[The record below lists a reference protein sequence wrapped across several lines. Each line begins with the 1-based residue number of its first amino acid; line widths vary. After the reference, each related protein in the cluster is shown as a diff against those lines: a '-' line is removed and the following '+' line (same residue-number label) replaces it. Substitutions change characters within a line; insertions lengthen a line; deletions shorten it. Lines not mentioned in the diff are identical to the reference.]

1 MPELSQLETGIA
13 VLVAVLTL
21 IFLRVPVGL
30 ALGLSAFLGAA
41 VLLPMPAAVSLMT
54 RVPYEFAASWEF
66 AAVPLFLVMGA
77 VIVRAGMAEGLFQ
90 LAGRLLSGL
99 PGGLAIATN
108 FAGAAFGAASGSSLA
123 TTVAIGRLATP
134 QMLRAGYDPALATAV
149 TACAGTL
156 AALIPPSIPLIVYG
170 ILAEQ
175 SVARLFLAGIVPG
188 LLTAFAYALM
198 IALRCHFNLAL
209 APRKSRQPPA
219 DDLEDETADWGVVA
233 LPIIAIIILGGI
245 YSGLFSPGQA
255 GAVGT
260 VAAILIALP
269 RKDFQ
274 WRDLAAAFA
283 DAARQ
288 TASILFVAIG
298 AFMLTRTMALTGL
311 PFALADLVEA
321 WAVSPL
327 VLILGASLLFV
338 LLGMV
343 LDTFGVMLLSVAV
356 LLPVFERLDFDLIW
370 LGIIIVKYIEIG
382 LITPPVGL
390 NVFAAKSVAPD
401 QISLPTIFRGVVW
414 FLVAEVFVMACLLGF
429 PSIVLWLPNQVF
441 GV

>member
-1 MPELSQLETGIA
+1 MMPDLSQLETGIA
-13 VLVAVLTL
+13 VLVSVLVL
-21 IFLRVPVGL
+21 ILLRVPVGL
-30 ALGLSAFLGAA
+30 ALGFSAFGGAA
-41 VLLPMPAAVSLMT
+41 ILLPMPAAISLMT

-77 VIVRAGMAEGLFQ
+77 VIVRAGMAEGLFAI
-90 LAGRLLSGL
+90 AGRALSRL

-108 FAGAAFGAASGSSLA
+108 FAGAGFGAASGSSLA

-175 SVARLFLAGIVPG
+175 SVARLFLAGVVPG
-188 LLTAFAYALM
+188 LLTAFAYAAM
-198 IALRCHFNLAL
+198 IAIRCYLNPDL
-209 APRKSRQPPA
+209 APRPKA
-219 DDLEDETADWGVVA
+219 DVARAPTDRGVIA
-233 LPIIAIIILGGI
+233 LPFIAVIILGGI

-260 VAAILIALP
+260 LAAILIALP
-269 RKDFQ
+269 RPDFHWKD
-274 WRDLAAAFA
+274 LVAAFA

-321 WAVSPL
+321 WSVSPL
-327 VLILGASLLFV
+327 LLILGASLLFV

-343 LDTFGVMLLSVAV
+343 LDPFGVMLLSVAV

-390 NVFAAKSVAPD
+390 NVFAAKSVAP
-401 QISLPTIFRGVVW
+401 QGIGLPTIFRGVVW
-414 FLVAEVFVMACLLGF
+414 FLLAEVFVMACLLGF

>member
-1 MPELSQLETGIA
+1 MMPDLSQLETGIA
-13 VLVAVLTL
+13 VLVSVLVL

-30 ALGLSAFLGAA
+30 ALGLSAFCGAA
-41 VLLPMPAAVSLMT
+41 ILLPMPAAISLMT

-66 AAVPLFLVMGA
+66 AAVPLFLVMGS
-77 VIVRAGMAEGLFQ
+77 VIVRAGMAEGLFA
-90 LAGRLLSGL
+90 LAGRAMARL

-123 TTVAIGRLATP
+123 TTVAIGRMATP

-175 SVARLFLAGIVPG
+175 SVARLFLAGVVPG
-188 LLTAFAYALM
+188 LLTAFAYAAM
-198 IALRCHFNLAL
+198 IAIRCHLNPSL
-209 APRKSRQPPA
+209 APRPAAGAVRQPT
-219 DDLEDETADWGVVA
+219 DRGVIA
-233 LPIIAIIILGGI
+233 LPIIAVIILGGI

-260 VAAILIALP
+260 LAAILIALP
-269 RKDFQ
+269 RPSFSWKE
-274 WRDLAAAFA
+274 LAAAFA

-321 WAVSPL
+321 WSVSPL
-327 VLILGASLLFV
+327 LLILGASLLFV

-343 LDTFGVMLLSVAV
+343 LDPFGVMLLSVAV

-401 QISLPTIFRGVVW
+401 GIGLPTIFRGVVW
-414 FLVAEVFVMACLLGF
+414 FLLAEVFVMACLLGF
-429 PSIVLWLPNQVF
+429 PFIVVWLPNLVF

>member
-1 MPELSQLETGIA
+1 MMPVLSQLETGIA
-13 VLVAVLTL
+13 FLIAVLVL
-21 IFLRVPVGL
+21 IFIRVPVGL
-30 ALGLSAFLGAA
+30 ALGLSAFAGA
-41 VLLPMPAAVSLMT
+41 VILLPFPAAVSLMT
-54 RVPYEFAASWEF
+54 RVPHEFAANWEF

-77 VIVRAGMAEGLFQ
+77 IIVRAGMAEGLFT
-90 LAGRLLSGL
+90 LAGRALAML

-123 TTVAIGRLATP
+123 TTVAIGRMATP
-134 QMLRAGYDPALATAV
+134 QMLRAGYDPSLATAV

-175 SVARLFLAGIVPG
+175 SVARLFLAGVVPG
-188 LLTAFAYALM
+188 LLTAMAYALM
-198 IALRCHFNLAL
+198 IALRCKLNPAL
-209 APRKSRQPPA
+209 APRP
-219 DDLEDETADWGVVA
+219 DLATLREPVDWGLVA
-233 LPIIAIIILGGI
+233 LPIIAVIILGGI

-260 VAAILIALP
+260 VAAAFIAYLRP
-269 RKDFQ
+269 GFAV
-274 WRDLAAAFA
+274 RDLAAAFT

-321 WAVSPL
+321 WSVSPL
-327 VLILGASLLFV
+327 LLILGASLLFV

-343 LDTFGVMLLSVAV
+343 LDPFGVMLLSVAV

-390 NVFAAKSVAPD
+390 NVFAAKTVAPAG
-401 QISLPTIFRGVVW
+401 IGLPTIFRGVGW
-414 FLVAEVFVMACLLGF
+414 FLLAELFVMACLLSM
-429 PSIVLWLPNQVF
+429 PVLALWLPDLVY
-441 GV
+441 GG